1 MEDYLLTLSGSF
13 VDTDSGEVLSN
24 FQFHKPLSLF
34 NVDDYKRYFDS
45 FIRGVRHGRKVALY
59 LHLVNDRELPKF
71 EQKELF

>member
-34 NVDDYKRYFDS
+34 TDEDYKRYFDS
-45 FIRGVRHGRKVALY
+45 FFRGVRQNRKVALY
-59 LHLVNDRELPKF
+59 LHLVNDRELPKV
-71 EQKELF
+71 EQIDLF